1 MANGESFGTFKKG
14 MLEMMAKEGWYG
26 GAGHTKDEKA
36 YIAWRLRVI
45 YDTNMKTAFA
55 AGRYRQQVRH
65 AEMRPI
71 WEYVSKLVGK
81 NRREDHLALHGKA
94 FRHDDPIWNEIYPP
108 NGWGCECS
116 VITLSESG
124 AEREN
129 VEVLKSDTDGN
140 PPAMAD
146 RNGNAVDWKNFAP
159 KEWKY
164 NPGREAL
171 APNFGKYEKLNKT
184 RLPDGRTALAHVVER
199 YRQDMDK
206 TRLNENEFNAF
217 FKRIEQADYT
227 PNDIPLQV
235 GNLDQKRHEAMIK
248 KANVM
253 DSKIMAASREL
264 RHGTVGK
271 VEKQEVPTDQLD
283 LLYQIFSTPERIF
296 KNLKPKSPHLGREFH
311 FVHDPHD
318 GKVIK
323 LVFRQRSPNA
333 ALKLE
338 TIGKVEDH
346 YAGEQYERIY

>member
-1 MANGESFGTFKKG
+1 MANGEAFGTFKKG

-26 GAGHTKDEKA
+26 GAGHTKDEKD
-36 YIAWRLRVI
+36 YINWRLRVI
-45 YDTNMKTAFA
+45 YDTNMKTAFE
-55 AGRYRQQVRH
+55 AGRYRQQMRH

-94 FRHDDPIWNEIYPP
+94 FRYDDPIWNEIYPP

-116 VITLSESG
+116 VITLSEAG
-124 AEREN
+124 AEREG
-129 VEVLKSDTDGN
+129 VEVLKSDADGN
-140 PPAMAD
+140 PPAMVD

-184 RLPDGRTALAHVVER
+184 RMPDGRTALAHVVER

-217 FKRIEQADYT
+217 LKRIQQADYA

-264 RHGTVGK
+264 RHGTLAKNEEQK
-271 VEKQEVPTDQLD
+271 VPSYQLGF
-283 LLYQIFSTPERIF
+283 LYQIFSTPDWIY
-296 KNLKPKSPHLGREFH
+296 KNIKPKSPHLGQEFH
-311 FVHDPHD
+311 FVKDTHD